1 MPRSPTAPVFL
12 CRHSSLPVAGSRQT
26 IELRW
31 APAGRRAWPLAPT
44 AAGGG
49 ASGTSAPSTYI
60 LPLTTSGPKR
70 GAGPSPAS
78 QVQAT
83 CSCLTLDLVIW
94 DSDENC
100 EDEPLPR

>member
-12 CRHSSLPVAGSRQT
+12 CRHNSLPVVGSRQT
-26 IELRW
+26 MLLRRG
-31 APAGRRAWPLAPT
+31 PAGRRAWPLAPT

-49 ASGTSAPSTYI
+49 VAGRSEPSTYI
-60 LPLTTSGPKR
+60 LPLTTSGPNR
-70 GAGPSPAS
+70 GAGPLPAS

-83 CSCLTLDLVIW
+83 CSCLTLALLIW
-94 DSDENC
+94 VRDENC